1 MMYIH
6 DWMEYMQKQVDV
18 AAVVTAPN
26 KNVLVSGASFAGLA
40 TAYWMNK
47 LGYQVT
53 VVEVAKD
60 LKKGGTPVNVGDD
73 VADIV
78 KRMGLFEQIQAARL
92 KMEGAERKNA
102 HDVTEGPL
110 QLSLGSAPSEVDWEI
125 ERDTLLDLMFGVVK
139 DDVEFVFKNSIE
151 ALDATENDVRV
162 SFEDG
167 SQRSFALIFGC
178 DGIHSRVRK
187 LQFGDEAEYTHFL
200 GQYFSITIVNELL
213 IKENATQVYNE
224 AGRFVMLNAYNNK
237 TDIVLCFSSEKEILY
252 DYRDEA
258 QQRKIISE
266 QFAGQGWKIP
276 ELLEKVANSTSFYFD
291 KICQIKMPSWTNGR
305 VALVGDAAYRASPA
319 AGMGGSL
326 AIIGAAALADAFQK
340 HHGNVELAFQDYNE
354 SFHPYIERVQADAV
368 NNLNVLNPKPE
379 DDFEKETRIRNPS
392 RMSR

>member
-1 MMYIH
+1 MYIH

-110 QLSLGSAPSEVDWEI
+110 QLSLGTAPSEVDWEI

-213 IKENATQVYNE
+213 IKENTTQVYNE

-237 TDIVLCFSSEKEILY
+237 TDIVLKRDFIRLSGRSAAAKNYFRTIRRPRLEDPGTAGKSSEFDVVLLRQDLPDKNAIMDKWQSGPGRRRRLLRLSGRGHGRVVGDHRRPRAGGCVSETPRERRTGIPGL
-252 DYRDEA
+252 
-258 QQRKIISE
+258 QRKLPSLYRKGASRRCK
-266 QFAGQGWKIP
+266 QF
-276 ELLEKVANSTSFYFD
+276 E
-291 KICQIKMPSWTNGR
+291 
-305 VALVGDAAYRASPA
+305 RAQS
-319 AGMGGSL
+319 
-326 AIIGAAALADAFQK
+326 
-340 HHGNVELAFQDYNE
+340 
-354 SFHPYIERVQADAV
+354 
-368 NNLNVLNPKPE
+368 
-379 DDFEKETRIRNPS
+379 ETRRRLRKRNADPEP
-392 RMSR
+392 